1 MNQPISP
8 ERLDEFT
15 DLWEEAFGERLY
27 RTEAIM
33 IATRLV
39 AFYQLISKPLPPD
52 PLKPG
57 EQTDPEAP

>member
-8 ERLDEFT
+8 ARLDEFI

-39 AFYQLISKPLPPD
+39 AFYRLISQPLPPVAENV
-52 PLKPG
+52 G
-57 EQTDPEAP
+57 ERTALEAP